1 MAEPERP
8 DPDLLLARVEQAS
21 LQQSRG
27 RLKIFFG
34 AAPGVGKTYSML
46 QAAQIQKRAGVDVV
60 AGVVETHGR
69 EDTKAL
75 LDGLDLL
82 PRRRVAHRG
91 ITLEEFDLDAA
102 LSRRPGLIL
111 VDELAHTNAPGSRH
125 AKRWQDVLELIDAGI
140 DVYSTLNVQH
150 LDSLND
156 VVAQIT
162 GIAVRETIPDSVL
175 DQAAAIEIVDL
186 PIDELRRRMEEGKV
200 YFPEQARLAAANFF
214 RPGNLIALREL
225 ALRRTADRVEA
236 QMESYRAHHAI
247 RDTWPVKER
256 LMVSVGPSPFSAKLI
271 RAAKRLAE
279 KLEAPWIA
287 VFVETP
293 AYTTANPEVRER
305 LLSSMRLASQLGAET
320 VTLSGNDVAETL
332 LTYARSRNVTKIVIG
347 KQAGPFWKR
356 IWRGS
361 VLDQLLGNSG
371 DIGVIAISGEPE
383 SSPLRTRTETPTPL
397 PAGTWADAS
406 TTIAVVA
413 ACTLV
418 SVALRE
424 ALHPVNLVMVYLMGV
439 LFVATRSTRRQSFLA
454 SVLSVAAFD
463 FFCIP
468 PYYTFAV
475 SDYEYLVTFAVM
487 LTVALIVSALTTRI
501 RLQAVAAVEREARTH
516 LLYRFTQAVS
526 GEAHWKEA
534 ARSAAYIAGE
544 VFTAD
549 TAVLLPDAAGKLV
562 QQSGSSSFI
571 VPDSELGI
579 AQWAFDRAQKAG
591 KSTETLNGA
600 SALYVPLRATH
611 SPLGVLAI
619 RSRRPDSLATPEHF
633 HLLEVFCS
641 QAALAME
648 RAQAMDQARTA
659 QIRAETEQ
667 MRSGLLSAVSHDLRT
682 PLATITGAASSLR
695 AQREQLSPNAQRG
708 LIDCIEQEAER
719 LSRLVNNL
727 LDITRIESGAIRLN
741 LSVVPLE
748 EIIGSV
754 LNRLDI
760 ALAGRP
766 VQVRIPDDLPP
777 IAADD
782 VLLEQVFVNILDNA
796 SRYTPA
802 ASPLTIVATRSG
814 RDVSIEICDSG
825 PGFAPGEEQRIWEKF
840 YRGSAGRGGG
850 AGLGLAICKAI
861 VMAHGGTIEASNR
874 PEGGASFRIKVP
886 AAEPLPELVNGAS
899 VL

>member
-8 DPDLLLARVEQAS
+8 NPDLLLARVEQAS

-34 AAPGVGKTYSML
+34 AAPGVGKTFSML
-46 QAAQIQKRAGVDVV
+46 QAAQLQKKAGADVV

-69 EDTKAL
+69 EETRAL

-102 LSRRPGLIL
+102 LSRHPGLIL

-125 AKRWQDVLELIDAGI
+125 AKRWQDVVELIDAGI

-175 DQAAAIEIVDL
+175 DQAADIEIVDL
-186 PIDELRRRMEEGKV
+186 PIDELRRRMDEGKV
-200 YFPEQARLAAANFF
+200 YFPDQARLAAANFF

-293 AYTTANPEVRER
+293 SYTTANPEVRER

-320 VTLSGNDVAETL
+320 VTLSGDEVAETL

-347 KQAGPFWKR
+347 KQAGPLWKR

-371 DIGVIAISGEPE
+371 DIGVVAISGEPE
-383 SSPLRTRTETPTPL
+383 SSPLRTRTETPL
-397 PAGTWADAS
+397 PAGTWADTS

-424 ALHPVNLVMVYLMGV
+424 ALHPVNLVMVYLLGV

-475 SDYEYLVTFAVM
+475 SHYEYLVTFAVM
-487 LTVALIVSALTTRI
+487 LTVALIVSALTIRI

-526 GEAHWKEA
+526 GEAHWEEA

-544 VFTAD
+544 VFEAD

-571 VPDSELGI
+571 VPDAELGI
-579 AQWAFDRAQKAG
+579 AQWAFDRAQGAG
-591 KSTETLNGA
+591 KGTETLNGA
-600 SALYVPLRATH
+600 SALYVPLRGTR

-619 RSRRPDSLATPEHF
+619 RSRRPDSLTTPEHF
-633 HLLEVFCS
+633 HLLEVLCS

-648 RAQAMDQARTA
+648 RAQAMDHARHA
-659 QIRAETEQ
+659 QLRAETEQ

-695 AQREQLSPNAQRG
+695 TQREQLSPDAQRG

-741 LSVVPLE
+741 QSVVPLE
-748 EIIGSV
+748 EIIGSA
-754 LNRLDI
+754 LNRLET
-760 ALAGRP
+760 ALQGRP
-766 VQVRIPDDLPP
+766 VHVRIPEDLPP
-777 IAADD
+777 VSADD

-796 SRYTPA
+796 ARYTPA
-802 ASPLTIVATRSG
+802 ASPLTIVAARSG
-814 RDVSIEICDSG
+814 QDISVEICDSG

-840 YRGSAGRGGG
+840 YRGSAGVGAG

-861 VMAHGGTIEASNR
+861 VMAHGGAIEAVNL
-874 PEGGASFRIKVP
+874 PEGGACFRIKLP
-886 AAEPLPELVNGAS
+886 AAEPLPEPAIGAA
-899 VL
+899 VP

>member
-8 DPDLLLARVEQAS
+8 NPDLLLARVEQDS

-46 QAAQIQKRAGVDVV
+46 QAAQLQKKAGVDVV

-69 EDTKAL
+69 EETRAL

-82 PRRRVAHRG
+82 PRRRVTHRG

-125 AKRWQDVLELIDAGI
+125 DKRWMDVLELIDAGI

-175 DQAAAIEIVDL
+175 DQAADIEIVDL
-186 PIDELRRRMEEGKV
+186 PIGELRRRMDEGKV
-200 YFPEQARLAAANFF
+200 YFPQQARLAAANFF

-320 VTLSGNDVAETL
+320 VTLSGDDVAETL

-371 DIGVIAISGEPE
+371 DIGVVAISGEPE
-383 SSPLRTRTETPTPL
+383 SSPLRTPTETPL
-397 PAGTWADAS
+397 PAGTWADTS

-413 ACTLV
+413 ACTLL

-424 ALHPVNLVMVYLMGV
+424 ALHPVNLVMVYLLGV

-475 SDYEYLVTFAVM
+475 ADYEYLVTFAVM
-487 LTVALIVSALTTRI
+487 LTVALIVSALTIRI

-526 GEAHWKEA
+526 GEAHWEEA

-544 VFTAD
+544 VFQAD
-549 TAVLLPDAAGKLV
+549 TAVLLPDASGKLV

-579 AQWAFDRAQKAG
+579 AQWAFDRGQRAG
-591 KSTETLNGA
+591 RSTETLSGA
-600 SALYVPLRATH
+600 SALYVPLRGTR

-619 RSRRPDSLATPEHF
+619 RACRPDSLATPEHF

-648 RAQAMDQARTA
+648 RAQAMDHARHA
-659 QIRAETEQ
+659 QLRAETEQ

-695 AQREQLSPNAQRG
+695 TQREQLSLDAQRG
-708 LIDCIEQEAER
+708 LIECIEQEAER

-727 LDITRIESGAIRLN
+727 LDITRIESGSIRLN
-741 LSVVPLE
+741 QSVVPLE
-748 EIIGSV
+748 EIIGAA
-754 LNRLDI
+754 LHRLET
-760 ALAGRP
+760 ALQGRP
-766 VQVRIPDDLPP
+766 VHVRIPEDLPP
-777 IAADD
+777 ISADD

-796 SRYTPA
+796 ARYTPA
-802 ASPLTIVATRSG
+802 GSPLAIVAARSG
-814 RDVSIEICDSG
+814 QDISVEVCDSG

-840 YRGSAGRGGG
+840 YRGSAGVGAG

-861 VMAHGGTIEASNR
+861 VTAHRGTIAAANR
-874 PEGGASFRIKVP
+874 PEGGACFRIQLP
-886 AAEPLPELVNGAS
+886 AAEPLPDPVATNS
-899 VL
+899 VP